1 MRFFQYS
8 AHILPKITLIG
19 QDLSTSPH
27 RNVRRVSDDCVY
39 YLITEGEIRF
49 EEDGIPYHLTQ
60 GDCFLFE
67 PGKLHFGTENTS
79 YQLRYIHFR
88 HPDLAQSELTEKE
101 WLNKADRENK
111 QWLTGADGV
120 FPEDKITLP
129 KQMHF
134 SDPEIFS
141 NFILM
146 IDRVIE
152 RQRIHLEHYNTLCA
166 CAVQEIFIEI
176 YRHFVFSSLQK
187 FSRGVESAH
196 LINKVLTYLNA
207 NYKRKLTGA
216 TIEKDL
222 SYNFDYLNQL
232 FRKHLDTSIFQ
243 MLETIRMEV
252 AKNLI
257 QTGGFSMQYIAN
269 EVGYK
274 DEAYFSKVFKKH
286 TDLSPIQYRK
296 SIKNTRL

>member
-19 QDLSTSPH
+19 RDLSTDLH
-27 RNVRRVSDDCVY
+27 RNMRRVSEDCIY

-49 EEDGIPYHLTQ
+49 EEDGVPYRLTQ

-67 PGKLHFGTENTS
+67 PGKLHFGTENTR

-88 HPDLAQSELTEKE
+88 HPDLAQSELTEEE
-101 WLNKADRENK
+101 WLNKACLENK
-111 QWLTGADGV
+111 QWLTGADGGL
-120 FPEDKITLP
+120 PDDTIALP

-134 SDPEIFS
+134 SDPASFS
-141 NFILM
+141 NLILM
-146 IDRVIE
+146 LDRAIE
-152 RQRIHLEHYNTLCA
+152 HQRVHLAHYNTLCA

-176 YRHFVFSSLQK
+176 YRHLVFSSLQK
-187 FSRGVESAH
+187 STRGIESAYR
-196 LINKVLTYLNA
+196 INEVLTYLNA

-216 TIEKDL
+216 TIEKEI

-243 MLETIRMEV
+243 MLETIRMEA

-269 EVGYK
+269 EVGFK
-274 DEAYFSKVFKKH
+274 DEPYFSKVFKKH
-286 TDLSPIQYRK
+286 IGLSPIQYRQ
-296 SIKNTRL
+296 SIKNTRF